1 MQCSAV
7 STTEEGP
14 MTSNHSRPIAI
25 AAALAGALIS
35 SNAAWADDSRAP
47 GTDALC
53 ATCGVVV
60 RVQRHNPDPAAAA
73 MRIVDHSSAT
83 GEMMT
88 ILPTQLEQGSGV
100 PAAFGADADGRFEV
114 HVQFDDGRREI
125 RLVSEPDAYRLGQPV
140 PQSAR
145 YLAAHRQ

>member
-1 MQCSAV
+1 
-7 STTEEGP
+7 
-14 MTSNHSRPIAI
+14 MTSNHGRRIAI
-25 AAALAGALIS
+25 AATLVGALIS
-35 SNAAWADDSRAP
+35 SNAARADENRTL
-47 GTDALC
+47 GTDA
-53 ATCGVVV
+53 TCSPYGVVV

-114 HVQFDDGRREI
+114 HVQFEDGRREI

-145 YLAAHRQ
+145 YLAAQGQ